1 MAKLNKRDVSSRL
14 IKRYSNGGN
23 NDGYKKMDSYKK
35 IIPANIP
42 DEKITPANIPDEKT
56 HKAQMF
62 DKLKVGISQV
72 ESLGGVL
79 MINPESTAT
88 GKYGQRFSEIED
100 MDLPGPTR
108 MSRLTRDDFAK
119 DISLQDRFFEKR
131 FEGTLKKDVPG
142 LYRNAKELSK
152 EYKSVIEG
160 LYTEDEVAAL
170 SHFLGRQGAREYF
183 GNVLR
188 DGKSL
193 ESVFPKKYGPKKE
206 QSNKTPEEYI
216 REYRKALRNN

>member
-1 MAKLNKRDVSSRL
+1 MAKLNRRDVSYRL
-14 IKRYSNGGN
+14 VKRYSNGGN
-23 NDGYKKMDSYKK
+23 NGEYKKMDSYKK
-35 IIPANIP
+35 L
-42 DEKITPANIPDEKT
+42 TPANIPDEKT
-56 HKAQMF
+56 YKSQML
-62 DKLKVGISQV
+62 DKLKRGIAQV
-72 ESLGGVL
+72 ESLGGIL

-88 GKYGQRFSEIED
+88 GKYGQRFSEIKE
-100 MDLPGPTR
+100 MNLPGPTR
-108 MSRLTRDDFAK
+108 MSRLTREAFAK
-119 DISLQDRFFEKR
+119 DIGLQESLFEKR

-152 EYKSVIEG
+152 EYKSVIED

-193 ESVFPKKYGPKKE
+193 EEVFPTKYGPKKE

-216 REYRKALRNN
+216 REYRRALKNN